1 MGLQFSLFRKTF
13 RFTFDARTSR
23 GKMYDKTSWFIVARQ
38 SNDSSVAGIGECGP
52 LPGLSREPVHEL
64 DELLNSLMRKLNG
77 LNQISDEDIDRLVP
91 PEFSA
96 VRLALET
103 ALLDLRNGGRR
114 IIFNNSFI
122 QGKCIPINGLIW
134 MGNVD
139 FMLQQ
144 VADKIAQGYTTIKMK
159 IGGLH
164 FEQECEILDYI
175 RRRYYRENPE
185 IRLDANGAFKPDE
198 ALDKLNELSR
208 FNIHSIEQPVAP
220 GLDIMEEICRKSPIP
235 VALDEELIG
244 VVDKQRQKKII
255 QVLKPAYLIL
265 KPSLHGGFQG
275 CTRWIAMAEEY
286 GTGWWITSALE
297 SNIGLNA
304 ICQFTAQFPV
314 VRPHGLGTGQLFE
327 NNFHSPL
334 HTHGG
339 SICYRTEKDW
349 DLQELLK

>member
-23 GKMYDKTSWFIVARQ
+23 GKMHDKTSWFIVVRQ
-38 SNDSSVAGIGECGP
+38 SNNPSVTGIGECGP
-52 LPGLSREPVHEL
+52 LPGLSKEPVDEM

-77 LNQISDEDIDRLVP
+77 LSDLSVEDIDRLVP

-134 MGNVD
+134 MGDVD

-175 RRRYYRENPE
+175 RRRYYRQNPE
-185 IRLDANGAFKPDE
+185 IRLDANGAFKPEE

-255 QVLKPAYLIL
+255 QALKPAYLIL
-265 KPSLHGGFQG
+265 KPSLHGGFKG
-275 CTRWIAMAEEY
+275 CTSWIAMAEEY

-314 VRPHGLGTGQLFE
+314 VRPHGLGTGQLYE

-334 HTHGG
+334 HTHAG
-339 SICYRTEKDW
+339 SICYRSDKEW
-349 DLQELLK
+349 DLQELLR